1 MLCHFFKN
9 EVAFKGLQS
18 PELSRQATMTL
29 AFLDEYLRFK
39 GGMGREVI
47 NQMLGS
53 YIFDTYKRQKRLTLG
68 AIK

>member
-1 MLCHFFKN
+1 
-9 EVAFKGLQS
+9 
-18 PELSRQATMTL
+18 MTL